1 MDVAGAHRFR
11 AVKPA
16 RSADH
21 VCAVL
26 RRFFG
31 GTRIAVLPAS
41 RSEIEAVEEPVRLRF
56 QIRAVLVVYRAEMAR
71 LSRSSR
77 SDQRLSED
85 LGDLRTRCLLILD
98 TARAGLDGQAA
109 WHPDL
114 LDELARARA
123 EVTGNAGSGPR
134 TA

>member
-1 MDVAGAHRFR
+1 M
-11 AVKPA
+11 
-16 RSADH
+16 
-21 VCAVL
+21 
-26 RRFFG
+26 
-31 GTRIAVLPAS
+31 
-41 RSEIEAVEEPVRLRF
+41 EEPAKLRF

-71 LSRSSR
+71 LDRSSR
-77 SDQRLSED
+77 SDETVTEV
-85 LGDLRTRCLLILD
+85 LGGLRARSLQLLD

-123 EVTGNAGSGPR
+123 EITGDVGSLPR